1 VRQPA
6 ELLGWCWKNVDERA
20 VEETPAGRN
29 RAAIVQRAETA
40 QAADAKCSLAWHLCT
55 SKQIV
60 MCGSERF
67 HRRFSS
73 IDYGARRGLCA
84 CEFRGIFSGTL
95 TVIYVVIGAL
105 SHSCARLNDWVGLSY
120 AEKTRDAG

>member
-1 VRQPA
+1 MEVLGRYWT
-6 ELLGWCWKNVDERA
+6 LLTLAALVSRS
-20 VEETPAGRN
+20 

-73 IDYGARRGLCA
+73 IDYGARVGLCA

-95 TVIYVVIGAL
+95 TMTLSPDRRAL
-105 SHSCARLNDWVGLSY
+105 AQLRQIKCLAWFELR
-120 AEKTRDAG
+120 